1 MTKQKLLIE
10 KEVAVDLA
18 YGEYDDTIFEIISNK
33 IIDVSRWSYRKEI
46 IVKTLI
52 DGRFWKSSYSKG
64 ATESQDEG
72 PYDYSDPIFEE
83 VFPEQVMITIYK

>member
-18 YGEYDDTIFEIISNK
+18 YGEYDDTIFKIISNK

-52 DGRFWKSSYSKG
+52 DERFWKSTYSIG